1 MPTPGLDGYLP
12 PWRKPE
18 HDDLAELARDFFA
31 KEVLPHAERLER
43 QGHPDRAH
51 YRRAGSLG
59 LLGLSVPEEYGGGGG
74 DFTHEAVLLH
84 EQTRCGEGSLGLA
97 VHSGIV
103 TGYLVAYGSEEQKR
117 RWLPGL
123 CSGELIGA
131 IAMTEPGGGSD
142 LQAIRTRAVRDG
154 DSYLVSGSKTFITN
168 GWLADLI
175 VVAVKTDT
183 SLGAAGISL
192 LVCEIP
198 DMSGRVGG
206 AATRGGTAQGGE
218 DGAAAQGGSAQGG
231 EDGAAAQGG
240 TAPGVRR
247 GRLLDKIG
255 LHANDT
261 AELFFD
267 EMRVR
272 AGNLLGDGEGQG
284 FIQMMQQLPQERLV
298 IAVGAVAAMQR
309 AVELAVAYAKQRS
322 AFGKPLI
329 GHQNTRMVLAECA
342 TRTRVSR
349 IFLDDCIERHARG
362 ELDVPT
368 AAMAKLW
375 LTEGQCEVVDRCLQV
390 FGGYGYTTE
399 YPIARMYADARVQK
413 IYGGTNEIM
422 KELIARVL

>member
-18 HDDLAELARDFFA
+18 HDDLAELAGNFFT

-43 QGHPDRAH
+43 QGHPDREH

-103 TGYLVAYGSEEQKR
+103 TGYLVAYGNEEQKR

-175 VVAVKTDT
+175 IVAVKTDA
-183 SLGAAGISL
+183 SRGAAGISL
-192 LVCEIP
+192 LVCEIS
-198 DMSGRVGG
+198 DMSGGEGG
-206 AATRGGTAQGGE
+206 AAALG
-218 DGAAAQGGSAQGG
+218 
-231 EDGAAAQGG
+231 GAAAQGG
-240 TAPGVRR
+240 TAQGGTPPEFRR

-267 EMRVR
+267 EMRVP

-284 FIQMMQQLPQERLV
+284 FFQMMQQLPQERLV
-298 IAVGAVAAMQR
+298 IGVGAVAAMQR
-309 AVELAVAYAKQRS
+309 AVELAVAYAKERT
-322 AFGKPLI
+322 AFGKPLL

-375 LTEGQCEVVDRCLQV
+375 LTEGQCEVVDRCLQI

>member
-1 MPTPGLDGYLP
+1 MPTPGLDGYAP
-12 PWRKPE
+12 PWLKPE
-18 HDDLAELARDFFA
+18 HDDLAGLARDFFT

-43 QGHPDRAH
+43 QGHPDRDH
-51 YRRAGSLG
+51 YRRAGELG
-59 LLGLSVPEEYGGGGG
+59 LLGLSVPEQYGGGGG

-84 EQTRCGEGSLGLA
+84 EQTMVGEGSLGLA

-103 TGYLVAYGSEEQKR
+103 TGYLRHYGTAEQKE

-123 CSGELIGA
+123 CSGELVGA

-142 LQAIRTRAVRDG
+142 LQAIRTKAVRDG
-154 DSYLVSGSKTFITN
+154 DDYVITGSKTFITN
-168 GWLADLI
+168 GGVADLVI
-175 VVAVKTDT
+175 LAVKTDT

-192 LVCEIP
+192 IVCEI
-198 DMSGRVGG
+198 SGK
-206 AATRGGTAQGGE
+206 
-218 DGAAAQGGSAQGG
+218 S
-231 EDGAAAQGG
+231 
-240 TAPGVRR
+240 PGFTR

-267 EMRVR
+267 EFRVSQD
-272 AGNLLGDGEGQG
+272 NLLGDENAG
-284 FIQMMQQLPQERLV
+284 FYQMMAQLPQERLV
-298 IAVGAVAAMQR
+298 IGVGAVAAMQR
-309 AVELAVAYAKQRS
+309 AVELTVAYAKERT
-322 AFGKPLI
+322 AFGKPLL
-329 GHQNTRMVLAECA
+329 GHQNTRMVLADCA
-342 TRTRVSR
+342 TRTRASR
-349 IFLDDCIERHARG
+349 IFLDDCIVRHARG

-375 LTEGQCEVVDRCLQV
+375 LTEGQCEVVDKCLQI

-413 IYGGTNEIM
+413 IYGGANEIM